1 MEKPRAFE
9 NRCHGDGNPD
19 LGTTR
24 SESDSVDVL
33 LGDGSGKFNRAPSSP
48 VQVSAAKE
56 STLSHNTSPQTW
68 RKASF
73 RHHPKA
79 ECAIPSSS
87 QKRNPLIPQTNNER
101 IVESVMAG

>member
-87 QKRNPLIPQTNNER
+87 RETCYI
-101 IVESVMAG
+101 IYDSV